1 MKPIAAARALFALAL
16 AAMLGVAA
24 PAAAQDE
31 DSGEPVGEPVA
42 GTSLR
47 DRDFGVL
54 TRQFG
59 LDRRVEMYQWRR
71 AADPSAGQ
79 GGYERIWNS
88 APIDSTH
95 FAPGHVNPTR
105 LPLENRRWW
114 SDSAT
119 LDGRALDSEVLRA
132 LGEWKVF
139 RPNFSRLPSNLAAT
153 FQPEGDGLGS
163 SENPL
168 APQIGDLRVTW
179 RELRLPALEGKLE
192 LRDAAWR
199 LKPEAAAAALNAAP
213 PRSNATVL
221 GERPRDERWSW
232 GWLVAGVALA
242 AALLLWLRG
251 RRRRAARVDS
261 AS

>member
-1 MKPIAAARALFALAL
+1 MKPFAAARAFSALAL
-16 AAMLGVAA
+16 AAMACVAA
-24 PAAAQDE
+24 PVAAQDE
-31 DSGEPVGEPVA
+31 DSGEPLGEPVA
-42 GTSLR
+42 GAGLR

-54 TRQFG
+54 SRQFG

-71 AADPSAGQ
+71 SADPAAGL
-79 GGYERIWNS
+79 GGYERIWNA
-88 APIDSTH
+88 APIDSSQ

-114 SDSAT
+114 SESAT
-119 LDGRALDSEVLRA
+119 LDGKRLDSEVLRA
-132 LGEWKVF
+132 LGEWSVF

-192 LRDAAWR
+192 LREGAWQ

-213 PRSNATVL
+213 ARANATVL
-221 GERPRDERWSW
+221 GEQPRDERWSW
-232 GWLVAGVALA
+232 GWLVVGVALA

-251 RRRRAARVDS
+251 RRRRRAA
-261 AS
+261 